1 MSDVVNLGQLNGHSV
16 GRILKEAVR
25 RAATVIRAERQTF
38 EAHTKLS
45 YGGTMDDVFTSA
57 DKAAQEVYLR
67 TFTECFPG
75 CGVLGEED
83 SYSLAPTP
91 PLTAYFT
98 VDPIDGTRA
107 FIRRQSHGITTMVA
121 LVDGGQVISAYVG
134 DISSDE
140 VYGYRPGSEKVHRI
154 TRLDTFE
161 TLNPHLTALA
171 SAKDMVLLLR
181 DPLDKYSAQS
191 AALVPRFKTYEVM
204 GSSIGAW
211 AARLWKGEIS
221 ATLQP
226 PSFETPWD
234 STPII
239 GIGRKLGF
247 AWLQPDGDGWT
258 EYEPELP
265 LKPTRR
271 DHDVLVIHS
280 SYLENGRLKI

>member
-98 VDPIDGTRA
+98 VDPIDGTTLAAKGMPNAIAVLAVAERGA
-107 FIRRQSHGITTMVA
+107 MYDPSAVFYMEKLVTGPEAADVVDITAPVAENIRRVAKAKEISLAELARRGIET
-121 LVDGGQVISAYVG
+121 I
-134 DISSDE
+134 
-140 VYGYRPGSEKVHRI
+140 
-154 TRLDTFE
+154 LDQYPSPE
-161 TLNPHLTALA
+161 L
-171 SAKDMVLLLR
+171 
-181 DPLDKYSAQS
+181 
-191 AALVPRFKTYEVM
+191 
-204 GSSIGAW
+204 IGADW
-211 AARLWKGEIS
+211 
-221 ATLQP
+221 TP
-226 PSFETPWD
+226 PRVRS
-234 STPII
+234 
-239 GIGRKLGF
+239 GGVKV
-247 AWLQPDGDGWT
+247 
-258 EYEPELP
+258 P
-265 LKPTRR
+265 L
-271 DHDVLVIHS
+271 
-280 SYLENGRLKI
+280 ERLKDYGEVEATSHQPKARRRG